1 MLINLNSVN
10 DSPTINQ
17 NRGFILTLVP
27 FIQRRF
33 VRNLVV
39 IELHK
44 RIPLSTL
51 QRLNWSFNLWRI
63 SFNFDNLLSSMWG
76 RLIGDNRRRC
86 ISRDPEICGRN
97 RNLRDKKKKKGN
109 ENGWYIDCPWMKL
122 SIVHSSKIFKEWKTG
137 FHWIKIS
144 IIFVKIFT
152 QSFFESSWISFS
164 LKF

>member
-63 SFNFDNLLSSMWG
+63 SFNFDNLLSSMRG

-97 RNLRDKKKKKGN
+97 RNLRDKKKKRKGTRT
-109 ENGWYIDCPWMKL
+109 DDT
-122 SIVHSSKIFKEWKTG
+122 SIVREW
-137 FHWIKIS
+137 S
-144 IIFVKIFT
+144 C
-152 QSFFESSWISFS
+152 QSFIHRKYLKSEKQVFIE
-164 LKF
+164 LKFQSYL

>member
-1 MLINLNSVN
+1 MPIIQMLINLNSVN

-63 SFNFDNLLSSMWG
+63 SFNFDNLLSSMRG

-97 RNLRDKKKKKGN
+97 RNLRDKKKRKGTRT
-109 ENGWYIDCPWMKL
+109 DDT
-122 SIVHSSKIFKEWKTG
+122 SIVREW
-137 FHWIKIS
+137 S
-144 IIFVKIFT
+144 C
-152 QSFFESSWISFS
+152 QSFIHRKCLKRFS
-164 LKF
+164 LN